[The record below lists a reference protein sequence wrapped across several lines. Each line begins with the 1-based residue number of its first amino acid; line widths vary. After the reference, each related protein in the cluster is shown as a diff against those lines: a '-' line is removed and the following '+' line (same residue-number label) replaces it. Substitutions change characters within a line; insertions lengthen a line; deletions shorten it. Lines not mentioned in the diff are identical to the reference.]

1 MKNRTM
7 TTNIGTINLAE
18 ISLSEDTLEIFIPI
32 VEVSD
37 NLKATIEEKI
47 QQAKDEWQAECLDSR
62 GKKWSDKGINL
73 YQQELHITVKGKQF
87 LYELC
92 FSFEDLEDAVIWSG
106 CNIEVD
112 LSEHREELKKYIAHA
127 VIERFF

>member
-37 NLKATIEEKI
+37 NLKATIEEII

-92 FSFEDLEDAVIWSG
+92 FSFEDLEDKVIWSD

-112 LSEHREELKKYIAHA
+112 LSEYTEELKKYIAHA